1 MTVLEQLGDAQTKI
15 ATVVLRAATAS
26 LIDDLERAV
35 DDGVNA
41 VRMLCKDPRLLAGGG
56 ACEMELS
63 KRLRDFCEASTG
75 MDHYALAKFA
85 DAFEVVPRALAET
98 SGLDQTKVIAE
109 LRDQHAALVLHL
121 LLARIAPRL
130 AAAARAAQRRARRR
144 VRRARAAV
152 RFALLAL
159 AGAALGHR
167 ERVRCPRRRPR
178 RHDKSP
184 GKSRDRFPAP
194 TDQPTF
200 NSYEDSG

>member
-1 MTVLEQLGDAQTKI
+1 MGGSVSKVSTKELGGRTVTVLEQLGDAQTKI

-63 KRLRDFCEASTG
+63 QS

-109 LRDQHAALVLHL
+109 LRDQHAAGDATAGVD
-121 LLARIAPRL
+121 LAATLSGGGTGAPVRDGYAVKESALRL
-130 AAAARAAQRRARRR
+130 A
-144 VRRARAAV
+144 VDAAV
-152 RFALLAL
+152 TVL
-159 AGAALGHR
+159 
-167 ERVRCPRRRPR
+167 RV
-178 RHDKSP
+178 
-184 GKSRDRFPAP
+184 
-194 TDQPTF
+194 DQII
-200 NSYEDSG
+200 

>member
-63 KRLRDFCEASTG
+63 KRLRDYCEASTG

-109 LRDQHAALVLHL
+109 LRDQHAAGDAQAGVDLTETLSGGGTG
-121 LLARIAPRL
+121 APVRDGYAVKESALRL
-130 AAAARAAQRRARRR
+130 A
-144 VRRARAAV
+144 VDAAV
-152 RFALLAL
+152 TVLRVDQIIMSKP
-159 AGAALGHR
+159 AGG
-167 ERVRCPRRRPR
+167 P
-178 RHDKSP
+178 K
-184 GKSRDRFPAP
+184 K
-194 TDQPTF
+194 
-200 NSYEDSG
+200 